1 MSTRIFS
8 EKIAQFYTAV
18 SAPSMVD
25 AVTLRQAAV
34 RARDEAII
42 NGVKRAAKAAYRF
55 VRDLLA
61 AVAAYPRRRTAFDA
75 LWRLS
80 DRELA
85 DIGLNRADLP
95 LILAGETPKRIE
107 TLEPVTAGRAS
118 LAVAA
123 APAVAPKAE
132 PANLNLP
139 AAPRAA

>member
-1 MSTRIFS
+1 MTTRIFS

-34 RARDEAII
+34 RARDEAILGAI
-42 NGVKRAAKAAYRF
+42 KRAAKASYRF
-55 VRDLLA
+55 LRDMVA
-61 AVAAYPRRRTAFDA
+61 MIAAYPQRRAAFEA

-107 TLEPVTAGRAS
+107 TIEPVTAGRAS
-118 LAVAA
+118 LVVGRVA
-123 APAVAPKAE
+123 PVAPKA
-132 PANLNLP
+132 ANTNAP
-139 AAPRAA
+139 AAPKAA